1 MRMLDI
7 DRYRDWGPT
16 LLRLAVGAVF
26 VAHGA
31 QKLFVFGHD
40 GVTGFLTQLGL
51 PAPAL
56 AAALLAAV
64 EFLGGAALV
73 LGAGTR
79 VAAAALAVVMAGAF
93 ALVHAGAGFFL
104 PDGYEFVLTLFA
116 ANVSLLLTGP
126 GAVAVDNLIARPG
139 EPRVAPT
146 VVAREREEQAA
157 A

>member
-1 MRMLDI
+1 MRILDI
-7 DRYRDWGPT
+7 DRYRDWAPT

-40 GVTGFLTQLGL
+40 GVTGFLAQLGL

-56 AAALLAAV
+56 AAALLTAV

-73 LGAGTR
+73 LGVGTR

-93 ALVHAGAGFFL
+93 ALVHASGGFFL
-104 PDGYEFVLTLFA
+104 PNGYEYVLTLFA
-116 ANVSLLLTGP
+116 ANVSLVLTGP
-126 GAVAVDNLIARPG
+126 GAVAVDNLISRPG
-139 EPRVAPT
+139 EPHAAPT
-146 VVAREREEQAA
+146 AVEREREEKAA